1 MNIGERIKQLR
12 KFKNYNQLEFA
23 EIIGI
28 KQTALSLIETGKN
41 AVTEQC
47 IKVICLSLSV
57 NEKWLRFGEGEM
69 FASEKEKTV
78 EERRFIELY
87 EKLNPIM
94 KDAALKQLESLVNAQ
109 NIQENKEKEDDN

>member
-12 KFKNYNQLEFA
+12 RFKNYNQFEFA
-23 EIIGI
+23 KIIGI

-47 IKVICLSLSV
+47 IKVICLSFFV

-69 FASEKEKTV
+69 LTSEAKKTF

-109 NIQENKEKEDDN
+109 NIQENREKENDN